1 MAVKLLHDTRV
12 YADNLFRAATNPV
25 RLMPDFIII
34 GAQKCGTTSLYN
46 YLVKH
51 PNIHSAATKELHFFD
66 HKFNKGFW
74 WYRAHFPTTLEQ
86 YYTEHIAKRD
96 YVTGE
101 ASPSYI
107 FHPLAPK
114 RVAQFLPQVKLIV
127 LLRNPVDRLYSQYR
141 HKVERGKHE
150 KLPLAE
156 AIAREE
162 ERIQGEREKI
172 ATVKDYFSNSYQ
184 HFAYKARGRYAEQL
198 EAWFSHFP
206 REQFLILKSEDLYA
220 NPGEIYKQTLEFL
233 NVPAFEPASLK
244 KGYRQYNKSKETP
257 SKMNPEIRKQ
267 LLAYYEPY
275 NQQLYQLVGRDFGW
289 DR

>member
-1 MAVKLLHDTRV
+1 MAVKLLHDTKV

-86 YYTEHIAKRD
+86 YYTEHIAKR
-96 YVTGE
+96 
-101 ASPSYI
+101 
-107 FHPLAPK
+107 
-114 RVAQFLPQVKLIV
+114 VAQFLPQVKLIV

-172 ATVKDYFSNSYQ
+172 ATVKNYFSDSYQ

-220 NPGEIYKQTLEFL
+220 NPGEIYKQALEFL
-233 NVPAFEPASLK
+233 NVPAFEPESLK
-244 KGYRQYNKSKETP
+244 KGYKQYNKSKETP

-275 NQQLYQLVGRDFGW
+275 NQQLYQLVGRDFAW